1 MIRDNKYINNIT
13 MHIQE
18 NFWLYIISL
27 LFLCTGVV
35 LGVYAV
41 KYMSEVDKLDLANYF
56 NSFTNILASEEL
68 NNKVIF
74 FEAIKTNIPIILV
87 LFILGLTLVGMPIIL
102 LINLIKGFSIG
113 FTFSFI
119 ISTLGKKGV
128 AITLVGMLP
137 QNIIYIPCIVIASVI
152 SMRIS
157 LDKIRNNVFNQKA
170 HVAKENKNIV
180 MDLVVIAMFVLLG
193 TLIESYITPAILK
206 YFLS

>member
-157 LDKIRNNVFNQKA
+157 LDKIRNNVFNQKP